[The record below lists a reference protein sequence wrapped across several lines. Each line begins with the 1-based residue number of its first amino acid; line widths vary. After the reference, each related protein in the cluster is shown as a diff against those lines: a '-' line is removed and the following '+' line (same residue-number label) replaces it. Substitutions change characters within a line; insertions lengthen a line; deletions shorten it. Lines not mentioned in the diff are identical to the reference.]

1 MSHSKRSVAT
11 ATVAPE
17 YEKYLR
23 QVDAVVNAVTRRHGL
38 TEAQADDIRSE
49 TWVKLLRT
57 GGRVFERFNG
67 EHRLRTYLAAIV
79 RNVIRDQ
86 RNKEWGKWRPSSAAR
101 KFGSAGIAV
110 DKLLNRDCLPVDVIR
125 NYVGGRVAGNDG
137 LSVEQIAAALPTRC
151 RRQFV
156 SEDALATMPSPD
168 PSPFERACAREERR
182 RQMHVK
188 RALRRALA
196 SLSRND
202 RALIASRYLHGN
214 NLACEARAKG
224 EDQKGLYRRFSRILR
239 RLRARL
245 EFEGINSGDAQ
256 PCL

>member
-1 MSHSKRSVAT
+1 M

-17 YEKYLR
+17 YEKYIR
-23 QVDAVVNAVTRRHGL
+23 QVDAVVNAVSRRHGL
-38 TEAQADDIRSE
+38 TEAQAEDIRSE
-49 TWVKLLRT
+49 TWLKLLRT
-57 GGRVFERFNG
+57 GGRVFERFSG

-101 KFGSAGIAV
+101 RFGAAGIAV
-110 DKLLNRDCLPVDVIR
+110 DKLLNRDCMPVDVIQH
-125 NYVGGRVAGNDG
+125 YVGGSVAESAG
-137 LSVEQIAAALPTRC
+137 LSVQQIASALPIRC

-168 PSPFERACAREERR
+168 PSPFERASARERRR

-196 SLSRND
+196 TLSRHD
-202 RALIASRYLHGN
+202 RALIASRYLQGK
-214 NLACEARAKG
+214 NLACHARAKG
-224 EDQKGLYRRFSRILR
+224 EDQKRLYRRFSRILR
-239 RLRARL
+239 LLRTHL
-245 EFEGINSGDAQ
+245 EFEGINSGDVQ
-256 PCL
+256 PCQ